1 MVGNTYTTVYIENIA
16 ASGVAIPDLG
26 IPNLPPGVAF
36 DISGQFTDYE
46 IRSSNDFRNLVENNY
61 LTVSGT
67 GPELATKGIGAGEF
81 VIVPKTAVLLWLAG
95 VDFSGQNIFIKPDP
109 TSNGVDVVN
118 LWDNVKRI
126 TTSGT
131 EAPVTM
137 SGTLGTGITFAGLGG
152 VDIRGDFASSA
163 VTVSGGEDFGIV
175 RDKDGN
181 LYAPDPTR
189 SGVVISIYRDTWTYG
204 RSGQQKLSYLG
215 VHGVNNANAGY
226 VTHRHGMITSI
237 SSHHETGTMDLHVTE
252 SGLFNQTIAE
262 FNGLAAGDNIL
273 EPLSIEVPG
282 NELLQL
288 YLSNTGNVKDP
299 VVAVEIAWRL

>member
-26 IPNLPPGVAF
+26 IPVLPPGVAF

-137 SGTLGTGITFAGLGG
+137 SGTLDTGITFVGLGG
-152 VDIRGDFASSA
+152 VDIRGDFGSSA
-163 VTVSGGEDFGIV
+163 LTVSGGADFGIIEV
-175 RDKDGN
+175 DGI
-181 LYAPDPTR
+181 LYRPDNTR
-189 SGVVISIYRDTWTYG
+189 GGKLLSIDRVALAYG
-204 RSGQQKLSYLG
+204 RQANAKNVFLG
-215 VHGVNNANAGY
+215 VNGITNSNAGY
-226 VTHRHGMITSI
+226 VLPRLATLTAT
-237 SSHHETGTMDLHVTE
+237 SSHHSDGIADYHVVI
-252 SGLFNQTIAE
+252 SGNIDFPVQE
-262 FNGLAAGDNIL
+262 VNGLAPGSHWFERNVDLPSGTLIQVYMNNAGNAFDPSGFL
-273 EPLSIEVPG
+273 EV
-282 NELLQL
+282 
-288 YLSNTGNVKDP
+288 
-299 VVAVEIAWRL
+299 AWRLE